1 MIKREESLRYVAAIP
16 QPHCQERLHAQSY
29 CSCLDEDQEQQLEK
43 FVCYR
48 LKKILAC
55 TNFYSYF
62 SNHLGVWHVK
72 GIQGW
77 TFVVVTSEA
86 YPQDVAVECIDE
98 FSEAYGRV
106 SKGFFAKRRAKAQS
120 ACCQA
125 VFDKFATLEVETAP
139 WFLMHQVDDCSRKE
153 YSKSMKHLF
162 NKIDG
167 LRDKMHENIQKEL
180 DNMEKAEELQELT
193 NDCLEK
199 AQVFR
204 KKAKQVKWQ
213 IRMKNGVF
221 NAKGVVACAAIGGA
235 VGFLAGGPGGA
246 FALTGMSLAE
256 AQAIEASVAAF
267 VFGVGFYAA
276 QSKVENWS
284 WSQPIVLL

>member
-1 MIKREESLRYVAAIP
+1 MIKQEESLRYIAAIP
-16 QPHCQERLHAQSY
+16 QPHCQNTLQVQSY
-29 CSCLDEDQEQQLEK
+29 CSCLDEDQEHELEK
-43 FVCYR
+43 FAAYK
-48 LKKILAC
+48 LQKILAC
-55 TNFYSYF
+55 TNCYSYF
-62 SNHLGVWHVK
+62 RNHLGVWHVK
-72 GIQGW
+72 GIHGQ
-77 TFVVVTSEA
+77 TFLVVTSEA
-86 YPQDVAVECIDE
+86 YPQDVAVECVDE

-106 SKGFFAKRRAKAQS
+106 SKGLFAKRRAKAQN
-120 ACCQA
+120 ACCKA
-125 VFDKFATLEVETAP
+125 VFDKFATLEVETVP
-139 WFLMHQVDDCSRKE
+139 WFLMHKVDGHSRKE

-162 NKIDG
+162 NKIDN
-167 LRDKMHENIQKEL
+167 LRDKMHDNIQKEL
-180 DNMEKAEELQELT
+180 ENMEKAEELQDLT
-193 NDCLEK
+193 SDCLEK

-204 KKAKQVKWQ
+204 KKAKKVKWQ
-213 IRMKNGVF
+213 TGMKNGVF

-246 FALTGMSLAE
+246 FVLTSMSLAE